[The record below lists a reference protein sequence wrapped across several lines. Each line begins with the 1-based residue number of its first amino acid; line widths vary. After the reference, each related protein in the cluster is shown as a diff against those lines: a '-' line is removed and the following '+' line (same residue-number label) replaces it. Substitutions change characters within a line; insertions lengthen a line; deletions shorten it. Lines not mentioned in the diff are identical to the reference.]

1 MRTPICSI
9 CERIHIPST
18 VVAIGRFDDGGPSG
32 YRAPGGPVRSTRA
45 EAELDL
51 CIPDP
56 NYMTAAK
63 EAS

>member
-1 MRTPICSI
+1 MKTPACPT
-9 CERIHIPST
+9 CDRIHIPST
-18 VVAIGRFDDGGPSG
+18 VVAIGRFNSGGPSG

-51 CIPDP
+51 CIP
-56 NYMTAAK
+56 